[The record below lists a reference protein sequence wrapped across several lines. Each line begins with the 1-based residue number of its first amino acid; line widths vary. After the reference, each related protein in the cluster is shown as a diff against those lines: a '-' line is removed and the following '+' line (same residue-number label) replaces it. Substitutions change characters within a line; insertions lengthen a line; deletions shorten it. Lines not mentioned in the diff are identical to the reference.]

1 MRLRALPVF
10 LAFLAMGFADAVG
23 PFVSLAKNEF
33 QLSNAVASLIPFVG
47 FVMFG
52 LLSIPMGVF
61 QDKRGKKFVLML
73 GLVVALIGLLNA
85 AFGLTSFARFLL
97 TVLLVGAGAAIL
109 QVSGNPIMRDV
120 SDEGKYARN
129 LSLAQFVKAIG
140 SLSGPMIPV
149 LAAKYFGASWKVIF
163 PIYAV
168 ALVVAVVAVAGLRVE
183 EKKSEHH
190 AATLRSCLALLSNGY
205 VLMMVAAIFFYVG
218 AEVSVSAG
226 IPLYL
231 KERFDIDINK
241 VGLLGTGL
249 FFTALTIGRF
259 SGGVIL
265 NWIAPRKFFLVTCA
279 VSVVALLGLFVP
291 DRDAGG
297 GQLLRG
303 RPGLCQHL
311 PAGLRH
317 RGGGHAGAHQR
328 AIRPDGHGDRGRRLS
343 AAADGTGG
351 RSQLRATELSGA
363 AGRHPI
369 YHLDRAGQPPAGA
382 SITIL
387 MQPNTS
393 TTIASS

>member
-1 MRLRALPVF
+1 MRLRTFPVF

-23 PFVSLAKNEF
+23 PFVSLAKKEF

-120 SDEGKYARN
+120 SDPGKYARN

-149 LAAKYFGASWKVIF
+149 LAAKYFGASWGVIF

-168 ALVVAVVAVAGLRVE
+168 ALVVAVAAVAGLRVE
-183 EKKSEHH
+183 EKRSEHQ

-249 FFTALTIGRF
+249 FFTALTIGRP
-259 SGGVIL
+259 
-265 NWIAPRKFFLVTCA
+265 APRTVLPRA
-279 VSVVALLGLFVP
+279 HHRALLRRGHLELDCATEILPGYLRSLGACAIGFVRSGP
-291 DRDAGG
+291 HAGG

-303 RPGLCQHL
+303 GAGLCEYL
-311 PAGLRH
+311 PAGLRDCS
-317 RGGGHAGAHQR
+317 GGHAGAHQ
-328 AIRPDGHGDRGRRLS
+328 
-343 AAADGTGG
+343 
-351 RSQLRATELSGA
+351 
-363 AGRHPI
+363 
-369 YHLDRAGQPPAGA
+369 
-382 SITIL
+382 
-387 MQPNTS
+387 
-393 TTIASS
+393 